1 VIQLVELQKSFFFA
15 GPEIVATQQEAEPN
29 NTCSAPTPLE
39 LSGAGDGKHLQPY
52 WFAIMLILRS
62 FSQ

>member
-1 VIQLVELQKSFFFA
+1 MGEKTKGLPKDDEKKKKKKPKDDEKKKKNPIS
-15 GPEIVATQQEAEPN
+15 I
-29 NTCSAPTPLE
+29 
-39 LSGAGDGKHLQPY
+39 SGAGGGKHLQPY